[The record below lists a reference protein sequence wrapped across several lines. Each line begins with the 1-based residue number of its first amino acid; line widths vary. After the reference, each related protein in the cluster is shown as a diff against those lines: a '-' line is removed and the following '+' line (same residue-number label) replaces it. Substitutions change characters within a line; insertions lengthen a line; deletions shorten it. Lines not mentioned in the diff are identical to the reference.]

1 MRVLAIIPARGGSKG
16 VPRKNL
22 KLLGNKPLIAYTIET
37 ALNCKAVTDLITT
50 SDDDEILQVAES
62 YGSMII
68 KRPVE
73 LAMDE
78 TKMPPVVSHVIETM
92 RKQSVEYDTIILLQP
107 TCPFRL
113 TEDIDVALDMLEKG
127 NVDSVI
133 SVCEVGDSHPARMY
147 QINEGGLK
155 AFMPEW
161 EKENRQNLPNLYH
174 RNGVIYALKRAL
186 FEEKQT
192 FFINNSKPLVI
203 PKERAINIDEALD
216 FTIAELLVKN
226 FQ

>member
-1 MRVLAIIPARGGSKG
+1 MSVLAIIPARGGSKG

-22 KLLGNKPLIAYTIET
+22 KLLGNKPLIAHTIET
-37 ALNCKAVTDLITT
+37 ALKCEAITHLITT
-50 SDDDEILQVAES
+50 SDDDEILQLAES

-68 KRPVE
+68 KRPPE

-78 TKMPPVVSHVIETM
+78 TKMPPVVTHVIESM
-92 RKQSVEYDTIILLQP
+92 REQSVEYDTIILLQP

-113 TEDIDVALDMLEKG
+113 AEDIDEALGMIENG
-127 NVDSVI
+127 HTDSVI
-133 SVCEVGDSHPARMY
+133 SVCEVGDHHPARMY
-147 QINEGGLK
+147 QINEGGLN

-192 FFINNSKPLVI
+192 FFIDNSKPLVI
-203 PKERAINIDEALD
+203 PSERAINIDEPFD
-216 FTIAELLVKN
+216 FTIAELLANKHS
-226 FQ
+226 

>member
-1 MRVLAIIPARGGSKG
+1 MSVLAIIPARGGSKG

-22 KLLGNKPLIAYTIET
+22 KFLGNKPLIAHTIET
-37 ALNCKAVTDLITT
+37 ALKCEAITDLITT

-62 YGSMII
+62 YGSLTI
-68 KRPVE
+68 KRPHD

-78 TKMPPVVSHVIETM
+78 TKMPPVVTHVIESR

-113 TEDIDVALDMLEKG
+113 TEDIDEALDMIENG

-133 SVCEVGDSHPARMY
+133 SVCEVGDNHPARMY
-147 QINEGGLK
+147 QINDNGLN

-161 EKENRQNLPNLYH
+161 EKENRQNLPSLYH

-192 FFINNSKPLVI
+192 FFIDNSKPLVI
-203 PKERAINIDEALD
+203 PTERAINIDEAFD

-226 FQ
+226 VQ